1 MKTIFNMK
9 KRTAFI
15 GVILSLTSILQALF
29 IKKVIFLPTAGLVIS
44 FPLIVK
50 AETAD
55 FYIDRAEV
63 KFNNKDYYGAI
74 SDYKTALEIN
84 PSSVF
89 ALSRLGRSKYY
100 LKDYKGALK
109 ILNQAVNINANY
121 KFSFVL
127 RGDVKFALGDYYGA
141 ISDYSKS
148 IKIDS
153 KDFFPYYFRG
163 LAKKK
168 IGDSYGACSDMRFSL
183 DLSTNNQATNIL
195 NNWIKNYC

>member
-1 MKTIFNMK
+1 MN
-9 KRTAFI
+9 
-15 GVILSLTSILQALF
+15 
-29 IKKVIFLPTAGLVIS
+29 
-44 FPLIVK
+44 
-50 AETAD
+50 E
-55 FYIDRAEV
+55 
-63 KFNNKDYYGAI
+63 
-74 SDYKTALEIN
+74 
-84 PSSVF
+84 
-89 ALSRLGRSKYY
+89 
-100 LKDYKGALK
+100 
-109 ILNQAVNINANY
+109 NY

-195 NNWIKNYC
+195 SNWIKNYC